1 MYPVWP
7 VWMGSNIPVAG
18 WLYPRLSVIKLQDL
32 LPAFFCHLVV
42 VTLTLILR
50 DLHRQQLVTESLELR
65 LDQEIERRESERRD
79 RRRR

>member
-1 MYPVWP
+1 MSLVWP
-7 VWMGSNIPVAG
+7 VWMGSSIQVSV
-18 WLYPRLSVIKLQDL
+18 WLYPKLSVITLQDL

-42 VTLTLILR
+42 GALQ
-50 DLHRQQLVTESLELR
+50 RQQLVTESLELH